1 MKKAIVGTKVGMSQ
15 IFAADGTV
23 IPVSV
28 VVAGPCTVVQIKTV
42 EKDGYNAIK
51 VAYGDIKEDKLNKP
65 DLGQFKKAK
74 LKAKRHLKE
83 FRLEDTSKYKVG
95 DTINCTVFSPGD
107 YVDVSGVSKGK
118 GYAGPIKRWNFSLGP
133 MAHGSGYHRGVG
145 ALSASAT
152 PGRVFKNTKMAG
164 QLGAKNVTIQNL
176 EVIKVDESKNVI
188 LIAGGIPGPKK
199 GLVVIKNSTKRAPG
213 KSKWFASK

>member
-1 MKKAIVGTKVGMSQ
+1 MKKAILGTKVGMSQ

-28 VVAGPCTVVQIKTV
+28 VSAGPCVVVQIKTV

-51 VAYGDIKEDKLNKP
+51 VAYGDIKETKLNKP
-65 DLGQFKKAK
+65 DLGQFKKSK
-74 LKAKRHLKE
+74 LETKRHLRE
-83 FRLEDTSKYKVG
+83 FRLEDISSYQVG
-95 DTINCTVFSPGD
+95 DQIKCTVFKEGE
-107 YVDVSGVSKGK
+107 YVDVSGMSKGK
-118 GYAGPIKRWNFSLGP
+118 GYAGPIKRWNFHLGP
-133 MAHGSGYHRGVG
+133 AAHGSGYHRGVG

-164 QLGAKNVTIQNL
+164 QMGAKNVTVQNL
-176 EVIKVDESKNVI
+176 EIIKVDESKNVI
-188 LIAGGIPGPKK
+188 LVAGGIPGPKK
-199 GLVVIKNSTKRAPG
+199 GLVVIKNSVKKAPG